1 MIGLIGKKKIA
12 QHARNRTQVVI
23 DYLTE
28 NGPTRRS
35 VAIDGIAKLYLE
47 RHTKKQSVTLSTT
60 KFRMADHLISME
72 QAGELIR
79 GPRPQQILS
88 LPQG

>member
-1 MIGLIGKKKIA
+1 MIGSIGKKKIA

-28 NGPTRRS
+28 HGPTRRS
-35 VAIDGIAKLYLE
+35 IAIEGIARLYLE
-47 RHTKKQSVTLSTT
+47 RHTRGGSVTLSTT
-60 KFRMADHLISME
+60 KFRMADHLITME
-72 QAGELIR
+72 KAGELIR